1 MEKIRSFIF
10 RLGVWPRLA
19 IGVTAAFVILFV
31 VFITL
36 SELAFHES
44 FDLILEER
52 TVIAQMAAGE
62 IDEFFHHVFTE
73 LTDAQNTADF
83 DPADPDLVA
92 EASSMRHIRRELGPL
107 ASSIVFVDDGGHVI
121 ISNPPNMYADGAVP
135 DDMPY
140 LDLILA
146 ADDYLISD
154 PYLDPRTGSAV
165 VAAGYPVWQDG
176 RIAGFL
182 IGTVVL
188 SEDTIVN
195 PLTRAAKLG
204 KTGHA
209 TLFDAEGHTLSS
221 TLNVPFLSDSEHPDF
236 YQAFLAG
243 DGDATGITP
252 FALPHIEG
260 ETQDELHVMAA
271 AKMRAMPWGVAV
283 GGDEDDTFA
292 GVRRLRSS
300 LSVFA
305 VIAFL
310 GVGVSTLI
318 GARALVHPMKQL
330 TQAAQKIARGEL
342 DTPMLKPRFGFGEIH
357 EMAVA
362 LEAMKNQLHD
372 NISRLSELNENLESL
387 VALQTKKIK
396 EQHALTQE
404 LLHHTITVQ
413 EEERARIARELHDG
427 VGQMIMAIEFSLDE
441 VAHHLPAENGE
452 GQKYLE
458 RSQALLQ
465 KTMGDVRQIIGN
477 LRPSVLDQLGLLPA
491 IKWVGKHVLQPSGIV
506 LEIVQRGERPS
517 RLPLTIETTLFRI
530 AQEAI
535 NNVVRHSGATHLQVV
550 LDVDDTAVRL
560 ELVDNGRGFE
570 WTPAHNLENNSGFGL
585 PGMQERAALAGGTM
599 TVYSQPGS
607 GTRISVHIPLG
618 MNPVLL
624 NDGETAS
631 SRWE

>member
-1 MEKIRSFIF
+1 MEKIRTFIF

-19 IGVTAAFVILFV
+19 IGMTAAFVILFV
-31 VFITL
+31 VFVAL

-83 DPADPDLVA
+83 DPNDPDLMA
-92 EASSMRHIRRELGPL
+92 ESSSMRHIRCELGPL
-107 ASSIVFVDDGGHVI
+107 ASSIIFVDDAGRVV
-121 ISNPPNMYADGAVP
+121 ISNPPNMYANKAVP
-135 DDMPY
+135 VDMPY

-146 ADDYLISD
+146 ADDYFISD

-165 VAAGYPVWQDG
+165 VAAGYPIWQNG
-176 RIAGFL
+176 RIVGHL

-188 SEDTIVN
+188 NEETIIN
-195 PLTRAAKLG
+195 PLTRAAMLG

-221 TLNVPFLSDSEHPDF
+221 TLNIPFLNDSEHPDF
-236 YQAFLAG
+236 YRAFWTG
-243 DGDATGITP
+243 DGDATDITP

-260 ETQDELHVMAA
+260 ETQNELHVMAA
-271 AKMRAMPWGVAV
+271 AKMNTMPWGVAV

-292 GVRRLRSS
+292 SVRRLRGG
-300 LSVFA
+300 LSIFA
-305 VIAFL
+305 IIAFA

-318 GARALVHPMKQL
+318 GARALVYPMKQL
-330 TQAAQKIARGEL
+330 TQAARKIAQGEL
-342 DTPMLKPRFGFGEIH
+342 NTPLLKPRFGFGEVH
-357 EMAVA
+357 EMAVS

-372 NISRLSELNENLESL
+372 NIARLSQLNENLESL
-387 VALQTKKIK
+387 VALQTQKIK
-396 EQHALTQE
+396 EQHTLTQE
-404 LLHHTITVQ
+404 LLHHTITAQ

-441 VAHHLPAENGE
+441 VAHHLPDGSEE

-458 RSQALLQ
+458 RCQTLLQ
-465 KTMGDVRQIIGN
+465 KTMADVRQMIGN

-491 IKWVGKHVLQPSGIV
+491 IKWVGKHVLQPFGIA
-506 LEIVQRGERPS
+506 LEIEQKGKRPS
-517 RLPLTIETTLFRI
+517 RLPLPIETTLFRI

-535 NNVVRHSGATHLQVV
+535 NNVVRHSGATRLQVV

-560 ELVDNGRGFE
+560 ELADNGRGFE
-570 WTPAHNLENNSGFGL
+570 WTPAHNLEDNSGFGL
-585 PGMQERAALAGGTM
+585 QGMRERAALAGGTL
-599 TVYSQPGS
+599 TIFSQSGL
-607 GTRISVHIPLG
+607 GTRISVQIPLG
-618 MNPVLL
+618 INPVLL
-624 NDGETAS
+624 NDGDS
-631 SRWE
+631 G